1 MNASVKL
8 ICDRVGGGSS
18 RKVDLNRIRTHRA
31 DLEFLPADLE
41 ILETPPSPIRM
52 AFIVAICALF
62 AFALGWS
69 YLSHVDIIAIA
80 QGKIQPTG
88 RVKVIEPLEP
98 GRVAAINVENGQHV
112 KAGDV
117 LVELERGDARAE
129 ETSAASLYASSS
141 AEAARRRAAID
152 AAHAPTG
159 AATPTPAWADD
170 IPLAIRAREK
180 GVLIGDLAHLRA
192 QLSDIDAQINQKTV
206 EREHLDGTIKA
217 QRDLIATL
225 QERVTIKETLLAK
238 GFGARTAVI
247 DARESLQYQTTTLQ
261 GQLGQRDQASE
272 SLKVLA
278 EEREKAIAYFVA
290 DNEQKMAEAQRQAD
304 DLAQKLA
311 KAQLKSGRLAL
322 TTPID
327 GYVMSLSATTI
338 GQVVSSAE
346 EIARVIPEDT
356 RLEIEAYLPNQDIGF
371 VHKGQN
377 AVVKVDAFPFT
388 RYGVINARV
397 VRVAHDAIADP
408 DAQAAEADAS
418 RANKTSKMFAA
429 AQRMQNS
436 VFPVT
441 LELDKNA
448 LTIDGEEVAL
458 TPGMSVSVEIATGR
472 RRLLEY
478 LISPVAETASNA
490 FKDR

>member
-1 MNASVKL
+1 
-8 ICDRVGGGSS
+8 
-18 RKVDLNRIRTHRA
+18 
-31 DLEFLPADLE
+31 
-41 ILETPPSPIRM
+41 
-52 AFIVAICALF
+52 
-62 AFALGWS
+62 
-69 YLSHVDIIAIA
+69 
-80 QGKIQPTG
+80 
-88 RVKVIEPLEP
+88 
-98 GRVAAINVENGQHV
+98 
-112 KAGDV
+112 
-117 LVELERGDARAE
+117 
-129 ETSAASLYASSS
+129 
-141 AEAARRRAAID
+141 
-152 AAHAPTG
+152 
-159 AATPTPAWADD
+159 
-170 IPLAIRAREK
+170 
-180 GVLIGDLAHLRA
+180 
-192 QLSDIDAQINQKTV
+192 
-206 EREHLDGTIKA
+206 
-217 QRDLIATL
+217 
-225 QERVTIKETLLAK
+225 
-238 GFGARTAVI
+238 
-247 DARESLQYQTTTLQ
+247 
-261 GQLGQRDQASE
+261 
-272 SLKVLA
+272 
-278 EEREKAIAYFVA
+278 
-290 DNEQKMAEAQRQAD
+290 MAEAQRQAD

-429 AQRMQNS
+429 AQRMQNL